1 MYVKL
6 RTRSIVIRPV
16 DLQSAT
22 GFQSVGNYV
31 NNATSWHG
39 KIPEFWNFYENN
51 IEIPEMFALRGDIGV
66 DFGGGAWGA
75 TQGARPPP
83 KKIWGGRKP
92 HATPP
97 PPQYF
102 E

>member
-39 KIPEFWNFYENN
+39 KIPEFRNFYENN

-66 DFGGGAWGA
+66 DFGGGGM
-75 TQGARPPP
+75 GGDLGDGPP
-83 KKIWGGRKP
+83 KKII
-92 HATPP
+92 
-97 PPQYF
+97 
-102 E
+102 